1 MATLTQYNRPG
12 GWNDPDLLI
21 GPWCGIDHNQVR
33 KATAVSPKDPC
44 ATWPHEKMF
53 VVEQSFCG
61 QSDLQ
66 ARTQFSLWALFP
78 APLLI
83 SQNMLRWSA
92 FALET
97 YSNEE
102 VYASATS
109 SPGNSRK

>member
-1 MATLTQYNRPG
+1 MRHRPQ
-12 GWNDPDLLI
+12 P
-21 GPWCGIDHNQVR
+21 GPKIQTCFV
-33 KATAVSPKDPC
+33 KEPC
-44 ATWPHEKMF
+44 ASLPHERML

-61 QSDLQ
+61 QSDVQ
-66 ARTQFSLWALFP
+66 ARTQFSLWSLFP

-102 VYASATS
+102 VYASATPS
-109 SPGNSRK
+109 FTSGNSRK

>member
-1 MATLTQYNRPG
+1 M
-12 GWNDPDLLI
+12 
-21 GPWCGIDHNQVR
+21 C
-33 KATAVSPKDPC
+33 
-44 ATWPHEKMF
+44 

-102 VYASATS
+102 VYASATI
-109 SPGNSRK
+109 SREIRASDEPD

>member
-1 MATLTQYNRPG
+1 MNPPPSPAKALAAAAPTGGRPPFVG
-12 GWNDPDLLI
+12 SRPMGSSPAAAV
-21 GPWCGIDHNQVR
+21 HNTP
-33 KATAVSPKDPC
+33 A
-44 ATWPHEKMF
+44 
-53 VVEQSFCG
+53 
-61 QSDLQ
+61 Q

-102 VYASATS
+102 VYASATPS
-109 SPGNSRK
+109 FTSGNSRK

>member
-1 MATLTQYNRPG
+1 MLVV
-12 GWNDPDLLI
+12 D
-21 GPWCGIDHNQVR
+21 
-33 KATAVSPKDPC
+33 
-44 ATWPHEKMF
+44 

-102 VYASATS
+102 VYASATP
-109 SPGNSRK
+109 SPLWQFAQVTSK